1 MFVEKFL
8 KGRKMVRRTK
18 EEALETRNHLLDA
31 AEEVFYRDGFA
42 RTSLDAVAE
51 AAGVTRGAIY
61 WHFKNK
67 SDLFNA
73 MCDRVHLPMEQL
85 AESVNQETTGDPLDH
100 MRKVA
105 VFFLQECEHN
115 PHFRKIIEILWKKT
129 EFVDPSDAIY
139 IRQHEAAMSGRE
151 HITKS
156 LSRAVETKHLSPDT
170 DIRLAALLL
179 QASIEGILQNWLLA
193 PEYFSLAEEAER
205 LVDAC
210 FDTIRNASSLKMAG
224 KQAKEEEKG

>member
-1 MFVEKFL
+1 
-8 KGRKMVRRTK
+8 MVRRTK

-31 AEEVFYRDGFA
+31 AEDVFYRLGYA
-42 RTSLDAVAE
+42 RTTLDAVAE
-51 AAGVTRGAIY
+51 AAGLTRGAIY

-105 VFFLQECEHN
+105 VFFLKECEQN

-129 EFVDPSDAIY
+129 EFVDPSDVMY
-139 IRQHEAAMSGRE
+139 IRQHEAGLSGRE
-151 HITKS
+151 HIRKS
-156 LSRAVETKHLSPDT
+156 LARAVETKHLSPDT
-170 DIRLAALLL
+170 DIRLAGVLL
-179 QASIEGILQNWLLA
+179 QASIEGILQNWLLE
-193 PEYFSLAEEAER
+193 PGYFSLAEEAER

-210 FDTIRNASSLKMAG
+210 FDAIRNSASLRKAA
-224 KQAKEEEKG
+224 QPVCAEKGA